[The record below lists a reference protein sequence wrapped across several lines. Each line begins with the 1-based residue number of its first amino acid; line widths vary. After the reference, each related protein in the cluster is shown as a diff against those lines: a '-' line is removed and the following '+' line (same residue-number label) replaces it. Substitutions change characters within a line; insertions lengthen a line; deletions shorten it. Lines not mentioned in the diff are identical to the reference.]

1 MPCEQRILYRSAMG
15 LLLSY
20 TALVA
25 HESDFAI
32 ALHANLLPA
41 DLEWDQWIRLSQQLP
56 SFHGRNETNRRYIYG
71 ELQTSR
77 LNVIY
82 RLLNPRG
89 SLIHGYMP
97 TISSYAIFFRANFAW
112 LFAAFAYISVAL
124 AAMQVGG
131 QNPWLQYDVRFL
143 RASMGLTLFA
153 ILAPILAL
161 GTGVIVFLVL
171 FIYNLVTTLKNKRR
185 RIMKLELALEQE

>member
-1 MPCEQRILYRSAMG
+1 MG

-41 DLEWDQWIRLSQQLP
+41 DLEWDQWIRLSQQLL